1 MYSRRGMKLCFML
14 VRRIPPVPSPVLVE
28 ACEILTRRGFRIDSG
43 IAEDI
48 YVQPDSLRPA
58 HDLYLLKSHTE
69 LSLSLA
75 GILHAQGARMLNP
88 YRSCITAQDK
98 IIASRLLRAVGVP
111 TPRCWVTDDLTLMHS
126 VVEERPLIIK
136 PYRGHRGAGISV
148 VHNPDELAAVPPPE
162 TPVLIQE
169 FIQGSGED
177 LKVYVVGEEV
187 FAVRKEF
194 SAMSFTQ
201 AGRPSQVSPK
211 MRDIALRC
219 GQVFGLGLY
228 GLDIIESPTG
238 PVVVDL
244 NYFPGYK
251 GVPRVAPIIADYIEG
266 FALGRFD
273 LEPLDLTQSAEPPSG
288 TMSLFAEQP
297 ATLVPELAGHELGD
311 Q

>member
-14 VRRIPPVPSPVLVE
+14 VRRIPPVPSPILVE
-28 ACEILTRRGFRIDSG
+28 ACEILTRRGFQIDSG
-43 IAEDI
+43 IAEDV

-88 YRSCITAQDK
+88 YRSCITTQDK

-111 TPRCWVTDDLTLMHS
+111 TPRCWITGDLTLMRS
-126 VVEERPLIIK
+126 VVEELPLIIK

-169 FIQGSGED
+169 FVQGSGED

-201 AGRPSQVSPK
+201 AGRPSQVSPEV
-211 MRDIALRC
+211 RDIALRC

-251 GVPRVAPIIADYIEG
+251 GVPRIAPIIANYIEG

-273 LEPLDLTQSAEPPSG
+273 LGPPDLIQSAEPLSG
-288 TMSLFAEQP
+288 AMSLFAEQS